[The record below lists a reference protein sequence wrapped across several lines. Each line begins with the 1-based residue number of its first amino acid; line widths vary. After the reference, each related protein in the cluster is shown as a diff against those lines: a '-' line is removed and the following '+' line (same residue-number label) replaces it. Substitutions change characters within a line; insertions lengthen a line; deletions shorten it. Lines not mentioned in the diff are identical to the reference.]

1 VNNKGF
7 NRMQKINKEPTGI
20 LYLIGRAE
28 KVISRQMRKVLKP
41 LGLSLRDYTALSVF
55 STYQTI
61 SSAKLAELTIV
72 SPQAANELIKEM
84 EERAWIIKQ
93 PDPNHGRIIQ
103 IQLTEM
109 GKSKLAASN
118 SVVAELDK
126 NIFGDLTEKEIVEL
140 KSHLKRVLKF
150 SSE

>member
-1 VNNKGF
+1 
-7 NRMQKINKEPTGI
+7 MQKQNTELTGI

-28 KVISRQMRKVLKP
+28 KVISRQMRETLKP
-41 LGLSLRDYTALSVF
+41 LGLTLRHYTALSVF
-55 STYQTI
+55 STHQTI

-84 EERAWIIKQ
+84 EERAWIIKK

-103 IQLTEM
+103 IQLTEK
-109 GKSKLAASN
+109 GQSSLDACN
-118 SVVAELDK
+118 SVIADLDA
-126 NIFGDLTEKEIVEL
+126 NMFAQLTEKEIFEL
-140 KSHLKRVLKF
+140 KNNLKRVLNY